1 MADEKT
7 KERILT
13 AAREEFIQHGYN
25 GARMRAIA
33 ERAEINKGLL
43 HYYFGSKDALFE
55 AVFAQV
61 FDQSMQEFSRI
72 LDPSADLFASIARY
86 VEVHLDKLVKNP
98 FVPMYIMQETNRDP
112 QRLMQLMG
120 QKVGDSFLQRFEERI
135 KQEVEAGHIQA
146 VCPKH
151 FVVSLVAMV
160 VFPVLQKPLLEVIH
174 GMDEQQYQQFLEE
187 RKAFIP
193 AFVKAA
199 LTNTQRIVPIKQS
212 LKNHES

>member
-120 QKVGDSFLQRFEERI
+120 QKVGDSFLQRFEQRI
-135 KQEVEAGHIQA
+135 TQEVEAGHIQA

>member
-7 KERILT
+7 KERILS

-43 HYYFGSKDALFE
+43 HYYFGGKDALFE
-55 AVFAQV
+55 AVFSQV
-61 FDQSMQEFSRI
+61 FDHSMQEFARI

-86 VEVHLDKLVKNP
+86 VEVHLDKLLKNP

-120 QKVGDSFLQRFEERI
+120 QKVGDNFLQRFEERI
-135 KQEVEAGHIQA
+135 KQEVAAGHIQA

-199 LTNTQRIVPIKQS
+199 LTNTQRILPIKQS